1 MIDIRVLVRG
11 DIDTPPF
18 VRVFQ
23 YPDKEEESIFFNSV
37 AAIKKKIKKSLK
49 INANET
55 LAIFCAYVIE
65 QMRDR
70 KSQDE
75 IENAAHDIVS
85 SDQVL
90 FGVPET
96 LREMS
101 FDVRST
107 TCAPFSRFHRCRCH
121 TVSSLLYDP
130 GSARRLGRTVGAE

>member
-11 DIDTPPF
+11 EIDTPAL
-18 VRVFQ
+18 VRLFQ

-37 AAIKKKIKKSLK
+37 ASIKKKIGRGLK

-65 QMRDR
+65 QMRED

-75 IENAAHDIVS
+75 IEKAARRIIS

-90 FGVPET
+90 IGVPET

-101 FDVRST
+101 FDIIVDDFPEQRIKFVEPMKISNYMMT
-107 TCAPFSRFHRCRCH
+107 
-121 TVSSLLYDP
+121 
-130 GSARRLGRTVGAE
+130 